1 MGKDIG
7 IAVLYMGLCGIPW
20 DIPVLSFGTLGWEK
34 LYTVQDALGYSR
46 KSPEGTEG

>member
-7 IAVLYMGLCGIPW
+7 IAVLYMGLCRIH
-20 DIPVLSFGTLGWEK
+20 IPVLSFGTLGWEK